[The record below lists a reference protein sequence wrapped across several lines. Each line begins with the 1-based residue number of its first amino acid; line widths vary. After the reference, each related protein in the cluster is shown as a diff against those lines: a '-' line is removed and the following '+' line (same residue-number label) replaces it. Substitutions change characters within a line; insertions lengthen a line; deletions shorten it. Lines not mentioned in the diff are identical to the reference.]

1 MSKKEYKLKI
11 KTEKD
16 SLTDTYGKFVLQ
28 PLERGYGVTVGNALR
43 RVLLTSLP
51 GAAITNVKVDGVLH
65 EFSTI
70 PGVKDDMADIIQN
83 LKNVRFKLSDSDV
96 DNVKVSLKGKK
107 VFTAAEI
114 QKATDQFEVLNQDQ
128 YITEIN
134 TNGKFEIELRIGVGK
149 GYVPSEE
156 NELPNAPIG
165 TLAMDSIFNPVTKVT
180 YNVQPVPGAK
190 DPIEILSVEVET
202 DGSVTPQDAISYSA
216 TVLMDHLKLVEAI
229 AKPEVLEV
237 TEKISEEIIKIRNL
251 LNLTIDEMELSV
263 RSHNCLQ
270 AAGIKHIYELVSKE
284 ESEMLKYKNFGRKSL
299 TELVEKLDDMGI
311 SFGMDVDKY
320 LKLEV

>member
-16 SLTDTYGKFVLQ
+16 SLTETYGKFVLQ

-70 PGVKDDMADIIQN
+70 AGVKDDMADIIQN
-83 LKNVRFKLSDSDV
+83 LKSVRFKLSDSDV
-96 DNVKVSLKGKK
+96 DNVKVSIKGKK

-128 YITEIN
+128 YITQVN

-165 TLAMDSIFNPVTKVT
+165 TLALDSIFNPVTKVT
-180 YNVQPVPGAK
+180 YNIQPVPGAK